1 LKKEKDRENATEV
14 IEMKD
19 NIKDARKK
27 QRWFIPIPSESTYQV
42 GGTTYIV
49 SNQFAEPKQDSHTL
63 RSRFERIIKNNSAD
77 LCNEAKD
84 DIIQTEYVSTAH
96 PIEENSDRKEN
107 NEKENSSETK

>member
-1 LKKEKDRENATEV
+1 
-14 IEMKD
+14 MKD
-19 NIKDARKK
+19 KIKDARKK
-27 QRWFIPIPSESTYQV
+27 HRWFIPIPSESTYQV

-49 SNQFAEPKQDSHTL
+49 SSQFAEPNQNSHTL

-96 PIEENSDRKEN
+96 PIKKNSDRKEN
-107 NEKENSSETK
+107 NAKENSSETK

>member
-1 LKKEKDRENATEV
+1 
-14 IEMKD
+14 MKD
-19 NIKDARKK
+19 KRKK
-27 QRWFIPIPSESTYQV
+27 HRWFIPMPSEATYQV
-42 GGTTYIV
+42 GNTTYIV
-49 SNQFAEPKQDSHTL
+49 SNVFSEPSQNFQTM

-107 NEKENSSETK
+107 NAKENSSETK

>member
-1 LKKEKDRENATEV
+1 MKDKIKNALKKH
-14 IEMKD
+14 
-19 NIKDARKK
+19 
-27 QRWFIPIPSESTYQV
+27 RWFLPMPSEATYQV
-42 GGTTYIV
+42 SGTTYIV
-49 SNQFAEPKQDSHTL
+49 SSQFAEPNQNSHTL

-107 NEKENSSETK
+107 NAKENSSETK

>member
-1 LKKEKDRENATEV
+1 
-14 IEMKD
+14 M
-19 NIKDARKK
+19 
-27 QRWFIPIPSESTYQV
+27 PSEATYQV
-42 GGTTYIV
+42 GNTTYIV
-49 SNQFAEPKQDSHTL
+49 SNVFSEPSQNFQTM

-107 NEKENSSETK
+107 NAKENSSETK